1 MSAEG
6 GGAPG
11 AGAAMR
17 NMENHEAYSILDE
30 LQKDGK
36 IDAGG

>member
-1 MSAEG
+1 MSLEG
-6 GGAPG
+6 GTGPG
-11 AGAAMR
+11 GAAMR

-36 IDAGG
+36 IDASG